1 MFLIVIIAAFIGIAP
16 AVSLAAMYQFTDETG
31 GQPFTNILPVGKKY
45 QVIVPDKAR
54 KSAPA
59 ATSFRGK
66 VSTVA
71 YDKSINHHASLL
83 GVDPLLVKA
92 VMKAESNFNPGA
104 VSPKGAQGLMQLMP
118 GTAKLM
124 KVDDPFDPDDNIKGG
139 TGYLRVLHEVF
150 KGDIDL
156 VLAGYNAG
164 PMRVVEHNM
173 KVPPIE
179 ETKNYIKRV
188 KQYYNKLKSDNNDG

>member
-1 MFLIVIIAAFIGIAP
+1 MFLFLIIAAFMGFAP
-16 AVSLAAMYQFTDETG
+16 ATGFAAIFQYTDDTG
-31 GQPFTNILPVGKKY
+31 IQHFTNIMPVGKKY
-45 QVIVPDKAR
+45 QVIVQDKAK
-54 KSAPA
+54 KSTGFPV
-59 ATSFRGK
+59 FRPK
-66 VSTVA
+66 ENTVT
-71 YDKSINHHASLL
+71 YDKSIKHHASLL

-124 KVDDPFDPDDNIKGG
+124 KVDDPFDPDENIKGG

-150 KGDIDL
+150 QGDVDL
-156 VLAGYNAG
+156 MLAGYNAG

-188 KQYYNKLKSDNNDG
+188 KQYYNKFRSDNNDG